1 VLVAAL
7 LWLCSPVEAGAGE
20 ALAGPVRA
28 EVLEVIDGDTIRVG
42 AHIWLGQRVTTLV
55 RLSGVDAPEL
65 KADCAEERRLAELA
79 RRLLRD
85 RLGEGDVWL
94 TDIEYEKFAG
104 RVLARVAT
112 ADGSDLSHGLL
123 QAGLARPYD
132 GGKRASW
139 CPPLAAAS
147 ERVELP

>member
-1 VLVAAL
+1 VLVAAI

-55 RLSGVDAPEL
+55 RLSGIDAPEL

>member
-1 VLVAAL
+1 MLVAAL

-42 AHIWLGQRVTTLV
+42 AHIWLGQRVITLV
-55 RLSGVDAPEL
+55 RLSGIDAPEL
-65 KADCAEERRLAELA
+65 KADCAEERRLGELA

-112 ADGSDLSHGLL
+112 ADGADLSHGLL

-139 CPPLAAAS
+139 CPLAAAS